1 MNFFEH
7 EKYSRNVK
15 ESAFSDGKVK
25 IPENNN
31 RKNDLLD
38 EARWMMDFMLAMQV
52 PDGKKAW
59 VPVGDQS
66 GHLEALKLTEI
77 DASGMAFHKVADEAW
92 TGMPLPPHKDPQP
105 RYLSQPS
112 TAATLNLAAT
122 AAQCARV
129 WKDTDAAYAKR
140 CLAAAEKA
148 WKSANKHPNVFAYDN
163 FVGSGPYDDTKVDDE
178 FYWAA
183 AELFTTTG
191 KAEYLDAIK
200 NSRYYLTSPKGD
212 KDATGD
218 LFWQDVSAAGTI
230 TLGAGSERSSC

>member
-1 MNFFEH
+1 
-7 EKYSRNVK
+7 
-15 ESAFSDGKVK
+15 
-25 IPENNN
+25 
-31 RKNDLLD
+31 
-38 EARWMMDFMLAMQV
+38 
-52 PDGKKAW
+52 
-59 VPVGDQS
+59 
-66 GHLEALKLTEI
+66 
-77 DASGMAFHKVADEAW
+77 
-92 TGMPLPPHKDPQP
+92 MPLPPHKDPQP

-200 NSRYYLTSPKGD
+200 TH
-212 KDATGD
+212 AT
-218 LFWQDVSAAGTI
+218 T
-230 TLGAGSERSSC
+230 

>member
-66 GHLEALKLTEI
+66 GHLEALKLTRSMLQGWRFI
-77 DASGMAFHKVADEAW
+77 KWPMRPGPACRFRHIKI
-92 TGMPLPPHKDPQP
+92 
-105 RYLSQPS
+105 PS
-112 TAATLNLAAT
+112 
-122 AAQCARV
+122 RV
-129 WKDTDAAYAKR
+129 
-140 CLAAAEKA
+140 
-148 WKSANKHPNVFAYDN
+148 
-163 FVGSGPYDDTKVDDE
+163 
-178 FYWAA
+178 
-183 AELFTTTG
+183 
-191 KAEYLDAIK
+191 I
-200 NSRYYLTSPKGD
+200 
-212 KDATGD
+212 
-218 LFWQDVSAAGTI
+218 
-230 TLGAGSERSSC
+230 

>member
-1 MNFFEH
+1 
-7 EKYSRNVK
+7 
-15 ESAFSDGKVK
+15 
-25 IPENNN
+25 
-31 RKNDLLD
+31 
-38 EARWMMDFMLAMQV
+38 MLAMQV

-77 DASGMAFHKVADEAW
+77 DASGMAFHKAADEAW

-148 WKSANKHPNVFAYDN
+148 WKSAKSIQTFLP
-163 FVGSGPYDDTKVDDE
+163 
-178 FYWAA
+178 
-183 AELFTTTG
+183 TTTLSVQ
-191 KAEYLDAIK
+191 ARMMI
-200 NSRYYLTSPKGD
+200 PK
-212 KDATGD
+212 
-218 LFWQDVSAAGTI
+218 WMM
-230 TLGAGSERSSC
+230 SSIGLRRNCLPQQAKLNISMR